1 MIRKNLLNFKINF
14 SFCSAK
20 SRFLSFMKRF
30 DPLMETCPSC
40 GAKGQCRIYASYERY
55 IVDLADGK
63 VVSERI
69 RIFRVLCAC
78 GHTHAIL
85 PDFIIPY
92 RQYSL
97 SFIIYILKIWFSHAM
112 TADDIEDTYG
122 VSYKALVRWRN
133 LYGKHK
139 DLWLG
144 AVKSRQV
151 SSLDFI
157 GNLLAQDP
165 FSGFTAGFYCKTL
178 HSFLQSHANPA
189 NCRQLPAGFMFSGDL
204 CT

>member
-14 SFCSAK
+14 SFRSAK
-20 SRFLSFMKRF
+20 SRLLSFMKCF
-30 DPLMETCPSC
+30 DPKNETCPSC

-55 IVDLADGK
+55 IVDLNGGE
-63 VVSERI
+63 VVSDI
-69 RIFRVLCAC
+69 LQIKRVLCSC

-85 PDFIIPY
+85 PDFIVPY

-97 SFIIYILKIWFSHAM
+97 PFILFILKIWFSHAM

-122 VSYKALVRWRN
+122 VSYKVLVRWRDI
-133 LYGKHK
+133 YGNHK

-144 AVKSRQV
+144 IVKSRQV

-157 GNLLAQDP
+157 ENIFTQDP
-165 FSGFTAGFYCKTL
+165 FSGFTIGFYQKTL
-178 HSFLQSHANPA
+178 YSFLQTHANPA
-189 NCRQLPAGFMFSGDL
+189 NCRQLPAGFAFSGGI